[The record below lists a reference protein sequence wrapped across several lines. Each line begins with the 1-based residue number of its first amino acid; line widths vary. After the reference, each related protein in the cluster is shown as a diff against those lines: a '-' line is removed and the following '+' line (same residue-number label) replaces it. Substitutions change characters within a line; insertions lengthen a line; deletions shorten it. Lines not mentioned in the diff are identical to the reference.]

1 MYRLSMTL
9 GGRKTVF
16 SQTIRIGDVCASVC
30 TAEPEPGAQTWALR
44 LRNTGA
50 HRSGQI
56 TEARSADLS
65 LPFDGVAVYESLSGD
80 SCGAESFRPVRR
92 ELRAGGVLHVEPSG
106 GRSSNTT
113 AFPYFDVQTGGR
125 AYIFAIGWS
134 GQWSLDIR
142 ADEDALSVC
151 VGLCDCDFYLEP
163 GEEVLLPSMLM
174 MEGGPDVA
182 ALRRRCRALLRGSFS
197 PAVRLGEEM
206 RLPRAIQCFDRYTN
220 NIGFKKNPHWD
231 TEAGQRFC
239 ADRAEAL
246 GLDTLWLDAAW
257 FRGGFPNGVGNYGFA
272 EGFPNGLR
280 PVSAYAHEHGL
291 RFMLW
296 FEPER
301 VHEGTEVDR
310 EHPEFLLPLD
320 REDGAGKYPDRL
332 FDLGNPAAFAWLRD
346 KLIGLIEENGVDC
359 YRQDFNIDPL
369 PFWRRA
375 DRPGRKGITEM
386 KYIEG
391 LYRLWDAMIER
402 FPGIFIDN
410 CSSGGRRIDFET
422 CKRSV
427 PMWRSDTGC
436 FPASAERP
444 SDLWNQNQTLALTR
458 YLPYHSCAVWTE
470 NAYAVRSVE
479 TEGLACNFDIYNSGF
494 DSAAAAAL
502 LREQARLA
510 KYWRGEFYPLT
521 SPTVSETGWAGWRF
535 ALPGCGCAL
544 LFRRRACAEEAFTL
558 SMPELDPAG
567 RFRVTLTDEN
577 LNQTVFELNGA
588 ELSSYTVRLPQPAQ
602 SAVLEYAVLHESVR
616 G

>member
-1 MYRLSMTL
+1 MYGLSLMYD
-9 GGRKTVF
+9 GRKVGFCRTM
-16 SQTIRIGDVCASVC
+16 QIGDVCAVVDA
-30 TAEPEPGAQTWALR
+30 AEPEAGAQTWTLQ
-44 LRNTGA
+44 LRNTGE
-50 HRSGQI
+50 HRSGQL
-56 TEARSADLS
+56 TEVRSADLS

-80 SCGAESFRPVRR
+80 SCGEESFRPVRR
-92 ELRAGGVLHVEPSG
+92 ELCADSVFHAEPSG

-125 AYIFAIGWS
+125 TYIFAIGWS

-142 ADEDALSVC
+142 AEGDVLSVC

-174 MEGGPDVA
+174 MEGGADAA
-182 ALRRRCRALLRGSFS
+182 ALRRRFRALLRGSFS
-197 PAVRLGEEM
+197 PAIRLGEKM
-206 RLPRAIQCFDRYTN
+206 RLPASIQCFDRYA
-220 NIGFKKNPHWD
+220 GRHPQWA

-239 ADRAEAL
+239 ADRAAAL

-257 FRGGFPNGVGNYGFA
+257 FRGGFPNGVGNYEFA

-280 PVSAYAHEHGL
+280 PVSEYAHEKGL

-296 FEPER
+296 VEPER
-301 VHEGTEVDR
+301 VHEDTEVDR
-310 EHPEFLLPLD
+310 EHPEFLLRLD
-320 REDGAGKYPDRL
+320 REDGAGKCPDSL
-332 FDLGNPAAFAWLRD
+332 YDLGNPAAFAWLRD
-346 KLIGLIEENGVDC
+346 RLIGLIEENGVDC

-375 DRPGRKGITEM
+375 DRPDRRGITEM

-391 LYRLWDAMIER
+391 LYRLWDAIIGR
-402 FPGIFIDN
+402 FPAIFIDN

-436 FPASAERP
+436 SPASAERP

-479 TEGLACNFDIYNSGF
+479 TDGLAYNFDIYNDGF
-494 DSAAAAAL
+494 HSDAAAAVI
-502 LREQARLA
+502 REQMRLA
-510 KYWRGEFYPLT
+510 KYWKGAFYPLT
-521 SPTVSETGWAGWRF
+521 APTLSETGWAGWRF
-535 ALPGCGCAL
+535 VLPDCGCAL
-544 LFRRRACAEEAFTL
+544 LFRRHACAEEAFTL
-558 SMPELDPAG
+558 FMPELDPAG
-567 RFRVTLTDEN
+567 RFRVTLTDES
-577 LNQTVFELNGA
+577 LNRTVFELSGA

-602 SAVLEYAVLHESVR
+602 SAVLEYAALHEAVQ